1 MIQIE
6 NGQFYYDLF
15 YQIAFVVVLLIYF
28 AEGFRRSF
36 PLTSWLLVIITVR
49 LFFIAGTKLGT
60 ITPDDL
66 QYLTQNFQLP
76 PIASK
81 NMIGGFVFGILGI
94 VFAKWALRIQY
105 PILDAFALAVPFSM
119 AIQRVGCLMVGCCFG
134 TETNLPFGIQY
145 GIEAPAFQHQFL
157 ANRLSTADHLS
168 LSVHPVPVY
177 IILYC
182 LITVALLWKFR
193 HYWKRP
199 GNLALM
205 SLALLMLGRF
215 IVEFFRDPLSNGVA
229 LGTTVVGL
237 KVVQI
242 IVLGAFLL
250 LVCALFLREK
260 NYQPTYFSKAE
271 NHPLHNASYLLFLTI
286 FLMTIRN
293 WLTAVEFKVLLF
305 VLIPAAIGVV
315 WNLLKHYYSLRVR
328 VSTMA
333 ILAIAFVLM
342 GQKTPDK
349 EKYQTIKFGIS
360 QGQYQTYHSIG
371 QGSGCDRISESQE
384 FRQKYFMAGVGY
396 SQTEIKE
403 NTQLEYGLNGYLG
416 QQLEYGQ
423 INNYEDKTLLFG
435 INPYVNYD
443 LKWIGI
449 GGGLHIGNL
458 SFTMD
463 TWNEDGTPEVPETGS
478 QKTPIFP
485 QFHCRLGPQRFLFID
500 YKFADHFPS
509 PFPGLEHQ
517 FELGTGFGLKNGT
530 NFRIGASPENSAFIG
545 AYIPI
550 SNQLVFEPY
559 YLWNNGSNELV
570 SNPYQLS
577 FSIHYRFGHSR

>member
-1 MIQIE
+1 MIIQIE

-15 YQIAFVVVLLIYF
+15 YQIAFIVVLLIYF
-28 AEGFRRSF
+28 TEGFRRSF

-60 ITPDDL
+60 VTPDDF
-66 QYLTQNFQLP
+66 QYLVQHLQVP
-76 PIASK
+76 PITSK
-81 NMIGGFVFGILGI
+81 NMIGGFIFGLLGI
-94 VFAKWALRIQY
+94 VFAKWVLKIRY
-105 PILDAFALAVPFSM
+105 PIFDAFALAVPFSM

-134 TETNLPFGIQY
+134 TETNMPFGIQY

-157 ANRLSTADHLS
+157 ADRLSTADHLS
-168 LSVHPVPVY
+168 LPVHPVPIY

-182 LITVALLWKFR
+182 LITVVLLWKFR

-205 SLALLMLGRF
+205 SLALLMFGRF
-215 IVEFFRDPLSNGVA
+215 IVEFFRDPLSNGVV
-229 LGTTVVGL
+229 LGSPFMGM
-237 KVVQI
+237 KIVQV
-242 IVLGAFLL
+242 IVLGAFI
-250 LVCALFLREK
+250 LVVIALILRER
-260 NYQPTYFSKAE
+260 NYQPAYFSMAE
-271 NHPLHNASYLLFLTI
+271 NHPLHNAFYLLFLTI
-286 FLMTIRN
+286 YLLAIRN
-293 WLTAVEFKVLLF
+293 WLTAVEFNVLLF
-305 VLIPAAIGVV
+305 VLIPAAISVV

-328 VSTMA
+328 ISTIF
-333 ILAIAFVLM
+333 ILLIAFVLM

-360 QGQYQTYHSIG
+360 QGEYQTYHSIG
-371 QGSGCDRISESQE
+371 QGSGCERVSEYQK

-396 SQTEIKE
+396 SQTEIKGNE
-403 NTQLEYGLNGYLG
+403 QLEYGLNGYFG
-416 QQLEYGQ
+416 QQLEYGLK
-423 INNYEDKTLLFG
+423 NNYEDKTLLIG

-443 LKWIGI
+443 LKWIGV

-458 SFTMD
+458 SYTID
-463 TWNEDGTPEVPETGS
+463 NWVEDGTPELPKSGS
-478 QKTPIFP
+478 QKTPVFP
-485 QFHCRLGPQRFLFID
+485 QFYFRVGPERFLFID
-500 YKFADHFPS
+500 YKLADHFPS

-530 NFRIGASPENSAFIG
+530 NFKIGTSPNSTFIS

-550 SNQLVFEPY
+550 SKEIVIEPY
-559 YLWNNGSNELV
+559 YLWNNGGTESV

-577 FSIHYRFGHSR
+577 FSLHYRFGYSR